1 MQLISMKFFAPLLCS
16 LIICGFTRHVEA
28 GVRFVGEKKLN
39 GIVSELLEVTSIS
52 RSSNPFLFN
61 RPNDGWIFI
70 TVSCRGEGTVS
81 VLLDKG
87 VQGGPIILG
96 DKDDQNS
103 REAMRYVSKGKHR
116 IQVQCVGKV

>member
-1 MQLISMKFFAPLLCS
+1 MQLIAMKFFALTLS
-16 LIICGFTRHVEA
+16 LLIICGFTRNGEA

-52 RSSNPFLFN
+52 KSSKPFLFN

-70 TVSCRGEGTVS
+70 TVSCRGEGTVG

-96 DKDDQNS
+96 DKD
-103 REAMRYVSKGKHR
+103 
-116 IQVQCVGKV
+116 